1 MANHSVN
8 QATAR
13 HQEQKRQRG
22 LFLALVGALLLL
34 AIVFIV
40 HVLKVHKVEHEL
52 ADTQTQLTQA
62 QNDAKQ
68 AHADLDKAKGQ
79 ASDLQSQLTQAKSHS
94 ADLQARLDQTKQS
107 TGQMSSQ
114 LDKSKADLADLQT
127 KLTSSRAQ
135 AADLQTQVTQANAG
149 SAQLVTQLDQ
159 QKIQN
164 MDLQAKLQKAENDL
178 TQLQPLLLRA
188 RHIPLT
194 TSLDKHGGSYT
205 LHIRNLYLEP
215 ISVDISISGPEKT
228 RSQTNVI
235 GGGESLAVDKLALG
249 ENVVV
254 SSDGYDPIN
263 LTVK

>member
-13 HQEQKRQRG
+13 HQQRQRQSG

-34 AIVFIV
+34 AVVFIV
-40 HVLKVHKVEHEL
+40 HALKVHKLEHEL
-52 ADTQTQLTQA
+52 SDTQKQLTQA

-68 AHADLDKAKGQ
+68 AHADLDKAQGH
-79 ASDLQSQLTQAKSHS
+79 ASDLQSQLDQAKSHA
-94 ADLQARLDQTKQS
+94 ADLQAQLDQTKQS
-107 TGQMSSQ
+107 TGQMSAQ
-114 LDKSKADLADLQT
+114 LDKSKADYADLQT
-127 KLTSSRAQ
+127 KLNSSKAQ
-135 AADLQTQVTQANAG
+135 AADLQNQVTQANSG

-159 QKIQN
+159 AKIQN
-164 MDLQAKLQKAENDL
+164 MDLQTKLQKAENDL

-194 TSLDKHGGSYT
+194 TSLDKHGGSYV
-205 LHIRNLYLEP
+205 LHVKNLYLEP
-215 ISVDISISGPEKT
+215 ISVDVSISGPEKT

-235 GGGESLAVDKLALG
+235 GGGESLAIDKLALG
-249 ENVVV
+249 DNVVV